1 MENLNNIKKLSI
13 LVIIV
18 SDTRTTTTDKSG
30 KMLKKLIIKSGH
42 KVLDKIIVP
51 DDIYK
56 IRYIVSKY
64 IIDKKVDVVI
74 TSGGTGIT
82 GRDGTPE
89 AIKVL
94 LDKEI
99 EGFGELFRSV
109 SFNKIKTS
117 SLQTRS
123 LAGVANSTFIFV
135 LPGSVDAC
143 STAWNEIIQHQ
154 LNSMTKPCNLV
165 MLMPRLKE

>member
-1 MENLNNIKKLSI
+1 MKKLNI
-13 LVIIV
+13 IIIIV

-30 KMLKKLIIKSGH
+30 KLLKQYITESGH
-42 KVLDKIIVP
+42 NISNIIIVP
-51 DDIYK
+51 DDIYL
-56 IRYIVSKY
+56 IRHNISQYL
-64 IIDKKVDVVI
+64 VDDEVDAII

-89 AIKVL
+89 AVKVL

-99 EGFGELFRSV
+99 EGFGELFRAISYQ
-109 SFNKIKTS
+109 KIKTS
-117 SLQTRS
+117 CLQS
-123 LAGVANSTFIFV
+123 IALAGVANSKFIFV

-143 STAWNEIIQHQ
+143 STAWKEIIQYQ
-154 LNSMTKPCNLV
+154 LNSNTKPCNLV

>member
-1 MENLNNIKKLSI
+1 MKKLNISI
-13 LVIIV
+13 IIV
-18 SDTRTTTTDKSG
+18 SDTRTAGTDKSG
-30 KMLKKLIIKSGH
+30 KLLKKLIEKSGH
-42 KVLDKIIVP
+42 RVIEKIIVP
-51 DDIYK
+51 DDIYA
-56 IRYIVSKY
+56 IRSSVSNY
-64 IIDKKVDVVI
+64 IINKEIDVVI
-74 TSGGTGIT
+74 ASGGTGIT

-99 EGFGELFRSV
+99 EGFGELFRSI
-109 SFNKIKTS
+109 SFDKIKTS
-117 SLQTRS
+117 SLQTRT

-143 STAWNEIIQHQ
+143 STAWNDIIQHQ
-154 LNSMTKPCNLV
+154 LNSETKPCNLV

>member
-1 MENLNNIKKLSI
+1 MKKLNI
-13 LVIIV
+13 IIIIV
-18 SDTRTTTTDKSG
+18 SDTRTTATDKSG
-30 KMLKKLIIKSGH
+30 KLLKKLIMKSGH
-42 KVLDKIIVP
+42 NVLSKIIVP
-51 DDIYK
+51 DDIFE
-56 IRYIVSKY
+56 IRHIVSKY
-64 IIDKKVDVVI
+64 LVDQKVDVVI

-89 AIKVL
+89 AVKVL

-117 SLQTRS
+117 SLQTRA

-135 LPGSVDAC
+135 LPGSLDAC
-143 STAWNEIIQHQ
+143 STAWSEIIQHQ
-154 LNSMTKPCNLV
+154 LNSETRPCNLV

>member
-1 MENLNNIKKLSI
+1 MKKLNISI
-13 LVIIV
+13 IIV
-18 SDTRTTTTDKSG
+18 SDTRTAGTDKSG
-30 KMLKKLIIKSGH
+30 KLLKKLIGESGH
-42 KVLDKIIVP
+42 RVIEKIIIP
-51 DDIYK
+51 DDIYA
-56 IRYIVSKY
+56 IRSSVSNYITNKE
-64 IIDKKVDVVI
+64 IDVVI

-99 EGFGELFRSV
+99 EGFGELFRSI
-109 SFNKIKTS
+109 SFDKIKTS
-117 SLQTRS
+117 SLQTRA

-135 LPGSVDAC
+135 LPGSADAC
-143 STAWNEIIQHQ
+143 STAWNDIIQHQ
-154 LNSMTKPCNLV
+154 LNSETKPCNLV